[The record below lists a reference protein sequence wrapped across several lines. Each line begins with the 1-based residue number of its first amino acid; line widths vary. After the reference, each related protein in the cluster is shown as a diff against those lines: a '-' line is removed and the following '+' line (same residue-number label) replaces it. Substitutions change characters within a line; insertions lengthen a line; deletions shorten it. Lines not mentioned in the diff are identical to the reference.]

1 MSDRS
6 GEGGEAEAPLQGGA
20 PDGPPPPEL
29 RFLKALV
36 VALTTVMI
44 GGIVAIVVLLALR
57 LPGGGPAPE
66 APLPAPPVPLPDSL
80 VLPEGVAA
88 EAVAFGPDWLV
99 VLTPEGEALVYDRA
113 SGALRD
119 RIRLLPEQ

>member
-1 MSDRS
+1 MAGTG
-6 GEGGEAEAPLQGGA
+6 GEGGGAEAPPQGAA
-20 PDGPPPPEL
+20 PAGSTPPEL

-57 LPGGGPAPE
+57 LPGGGAAPEPAPL
-66 APLPAPPVPLPDSL
+66 ALPDAV

-88 EAVAFGPDWLV
+88 EAVAFGADWLV

-113 SGALRD
+113 SGGLRD
-119 RIRLLPEQ
+119 RVRLLPER